1 MCSGGVNQKIKILA
15 NHPVGSAAITDI
27 SDRNNIKKIEQED
40 QDEDRITQVHF
51 YTKQS
56 DPTKDYKDKS
66 NYDQIQVIVD
76 TTAEGVNAYNDTK
89 VREVFCRWLNN
100 GADAVVRVQALR
112 LLQRFNTP
120 PVHYTITLDTQDR
133 DLGLTDVLRLDS
145 RVSTDEAGFPVQKLL
160 QVFRK
165 EETRFGHE
173 LKVSAQAFIYEGR
186 YGYIMPNGSPVYG
199 SATETQKAT
208 GAFCVSG
215 STLVFPDGTGPYVF
229 I

>member
-1 MCSGGVNQKIKILA
+1 M
-15 NHPVGSAAITDI
+15 
-27 SDRNNIKKIEQED
+27 
-40 QDEDRITQVHF
+40 
-51 YTKQS
+51 
-56 DPTKDYKDKS
+56 
-66 NYDQIQVIVD
+66 
-76 TTAEGVNAYNDTK
+76 
-89 VREVFCRWLNN
+89 
-100 GADAVVRVQALR
+100 RVQALR

-208 GAFCVSG
+208 GAFFVSG